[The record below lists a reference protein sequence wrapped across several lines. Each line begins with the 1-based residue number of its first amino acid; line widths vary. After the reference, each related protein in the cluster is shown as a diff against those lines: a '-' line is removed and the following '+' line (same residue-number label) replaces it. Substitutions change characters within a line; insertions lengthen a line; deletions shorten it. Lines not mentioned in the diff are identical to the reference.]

1 VIGERE
7 ALLLRERV
15 RSRIDLHE
23 ELSDERLTRVIEEVV
38 FEWARDK
45 PLTAAD
51 KHQAVRRLFHAFRGL
66 DLLQPLMDDPTVTE
80 IMINGH
86 ENIFIERNGRISR
99 YPGAFESRERLEE
112 LIRTIVGS
120 VNRAVNE
127 TNPIVDARLADGSR
141 VHVVLPPVSLNGP
154 TVTIRKFPERP
165 MTLDDLVAR
174 GSLTEEAADWLSRLV
189 RAKYNVFIC
198 GGTGTGKT
206 TFLNA
211 LAHCIPPDE
220 RIVTIEDSAEL
231 QIAGIPNL
239 VSLETRNA
247 NPEGKGE
254 IPIRSL
260 VKASLRMRPDRII
273 VGEVRGGEAL
283 DMLQAMNTGH
293 DGSMSTGHGNSPRDM
308 LSRLESMV
316 LSGAELPL
324 AVIRHQIA
332 SGIDLLVHLT
342 RLADGRRCVSEIVEL
357 GGVRSGDYEMNV
369 LFTRGLDDAVSEG
382 GEGRI
387 EAGELVRTG
396 NALVRARKLR
406 LAGVADPSRTAFAAA
421 EGRETADAPRAVS
434 ATATDS
440 RQSVETTRGASLV
453 AAWDRQSGE
462 AARGTSVT
470 SASNRRSAEATRRAS
485 MTAAS
490 SRQNA
495 EASLEEAGHHA

>member
-1 VIGERE
+1 
-7 ALLLRERV
+7 
-15 RSRIDLHE
+15 LHE
-23 ELSDERLTRVIEEVV
+23 ELSDERLTNIIESVV

-51 KHQAVRRLFHAFRGL
+51 KHRAVRRLFHAFRGL

-86 ENIFIERNGRISR
+86 ENIFVERNGRIER
-99 YPGAFESRERLEE
+99 HPGAFESRERLEE
-112 LIRTIVGS
+112 LIQTIVGS

-127 TNPIVDARLADGSR
+127 SNPIVDARLADGSR
-141 VHVVLPPVSLNGP
+141 VHVVLPPVSIRGP

-165 MTLDDLVAR
+165 MSLDDLVAR
-174 GSLTEEAADWLSRLV
+174 GSLTAEAADWLSRLV
-189 RAKYNVFIC
+189 RAKYNVFVC

-211 LAHCIPPDE
+211 LAQCIPADE

-231 QIAGIPNL
+231 QIFGIPNL

-247 NPEGKGE
+247 NPDGKGE
-254 IPIRSL
+254 IPIRAL

-316 LSGAELPL
+316 LSQAELPL

-342 RLADGRRCVSEIVEL
+342 RLADGRRCVAEIVEL
-357 GGVRSGDYEMNV
+357 GGVRNGDYELNV
-369 LFTRGLDDAVSEG
+369 LFRRRTQEEDGKDDDGGLHLG
-382 GEGRI
+382 GLI
-387 EAGELVRTG
+387 WTG
-396 NALVRARKLR
+396 NRLIRARKLR
-406 LAGVADPSRTAFAAA
+406 LAGVPDPSRGTPATN
-421 EGRETADAPRAVS
+421 EGNRERA
-434 ATATDS
+434 
-440 RQSVETTRGASLV
+440 GAS
-453 AAWDRQSGE
+453 R
-462 AARGTSVT
+462 
-470 SASNRRSAEATRRAS
+470 
-485 MTAAS
+485 
-490 SRQNA
+490 
-495 EASLEEAGHHA
+495 EEVVQDA

>member
-1 VIGERE
+1 M
-7 ALLLRERV
+7 
-15 RSRIDLHE
+15 HE
-23 ELSDERLTRVIEEVV
+23 ELSDERLTNIIESVV

-51 KHQAVRRLFHAFRGL
+51 KHRAVRRLFHAFRGL

-86 ENIFIERNGRISR
+86 ENIFVERNGRIER
-99 YPGAFESRERLEE
+99 HPGAFESRERLEE
-112 LIRTIVGS
+112 LIQTIVGS

-127 TNPIVDARLADGSR
+127 SNPIVDARLADGSR
-141 VHVVLPPVSLNGP
+141 VHVVLPPVSIRGP

-165 MTLDDLVAR
+165 MSLDDLVAR
-174 GSLTEEAADWLSRLV
+174 GSLTAEAADWLSRLV
-189 RAKYNVFIC
+189 RAKYNVFVC

-211 LAHCIPPDE
+211 LAQCIPADE

-231 QIAGIPNL
+231 QIFGIPNL

-247 NPEGKGE
+247 NPDGKGE
-254 IPIRSL
+254 IPIRAL

-316 LSGAELPL
+316 LSQAELPL

-342 RLADGRRCVSEIVEL
+342 RLADGRRCVAEIVEL
-357 GGVRSGDYEMNV
+357 GGVRNGDYELNV
-369 LFTRGLDDAVSEG
+369 LFRRRTQEEDGKDDDGGLHLG
-382 GEGRI
+382 GLI
-387 EAGELVRTG
+387 WTG
-396 NALVRARKLR
+396 NRLIRARKLR
-406 LAGVADPSRTAFAAA
+406 LAGVPDPSRGTPATN
-421 EGRETADAPRAVS
+421 EGNRERA
-434 ATATDS
+434 
-440 RQSVETTRGASLV
+440 GAS
-453 AAWDRQSGE
+453 R
-462 AARGTSVT
+462 
-470 SASNRRSAEATRRAS
+470 
-485 MTAAS
+485 
-490 SRQNA
+490 
-495 EASLEEAGHHA
+495 EEVVQDA

>member
-1 VIGERE
+1 M
-7 ALLLRERV
+7 LRERI
-15 RSRIDLHE
+15 RSRINMHE
-23 ELSDERLTRVIEEVV
+23 ELSDDRLTNIIESVV

-86 ENIFIERNGRISR
+86 EHIFIERSGRIMR

-112 LIRTIVGS
+112 LIQTIVGS

-127 TNPIVDARLADGSR
+127 TNPIVDARLMDGSR
-141 VHVVLPPVSLNGP
+141 VHVVLPPVSIRGP

-165 MTLDDLVAR
+165 MLMDDLIAR

-189 RAKYNVFIC
+189 RAKYNVFVC

-211 LAHCIPPDE
+211 LAHCIPADE

-231 QIAGIPNL
+231 QISGIPNL

-247 NPEGKGE
+247 NPEGRGE
-254 IPIRSL
+254 IPIRAL

-316 LSGAELPL
+316 LSQADLPL
-324 AVIRHQIA
+324 AVVRNQIA
-332 SGIDLLVHLT
+332 SGIDLLIHLT
-342 RLADGRRCVSEIVEL
+342 RLVDGRRCVSEIVEMAGIR
-357 GGVRSGDYEMNV
+357 GGEYELNV
-369 LFTRGLDDAVSEG
+369 LFTRGLGDAEDRRDG
-382 GEGRI
+382 KRN
-387 EAGELVRTG
+387 EAGELRRTG
-396 NALVRARKLR
+396 NPLIRARKLR
-406 LAGVADPSRTAFAAA
+406 LAGIADPSCGASPPEAA
-421 EGRETADAPRAVS
+421 EQQAGDAAP
-434 ATATDS
+434 
-440 RQSVETTRGASLV
+440 
-453 AAWDRQSGE
+453 
-462 AARGTSVT
+462 
-470 SASNRRSAEATRRAS
+470 
-485 MTAAS
+485 
-490 SRQNA
+490 
-495 EASLEEAGHHA
+495 EEAGQYA

>member
-1 VIGERE
+1 M
-7 ALLLRERV
+7 LRERV
-15 RSRIDLHE
+15 RSRINLHE
-23 ELSDERLTRVIEEVV
+23 ELSDERLTNIIESVV

-51 KHQAVRRLFHAFRGL
+51 KHRTVRRLFHAFRGL

-86 ENIFIERNGRISR
+86 EDVFIERNGRIVR

-112 LIRTIVGS
+112 LIQTIVGS

-141 VHVVLPPVSLNGP
+141 VHVVLPPVSIRGP

-165 MTLDDLVAR
+165 MTMDDLIAR
-174 GSLTEEAADWLSRLV
+174 GSLTAEAADWLSRLV

-211 LAHCIPPDE
+211 LAQCIPPDE

-231 QIAGIPNL
+231 QISGIPNL

-254 IPIRSL
+254 IPIRAL

-316 LSGAELPL
+316 LSQSELPL
-324 AVIRHQIA
+324 PVIRHQIA

-342 RLADGRRCVSEIVEL
+342 RLVDGRRCVSEIVEM
-357 GGVRSGDYEMNV
+357 GGVRDGEYVLNV
-369 LFTRGLDDAVSEG
+369 LFTRGPVDEDGCGSAEG
-382 GEGRI
+382 GPAQ
-387 EAGELVRTG
+387 AGELVRTG
-396 NALVRARKLR
+396 SPLVRARKLR
-406 LAGVADPSRTAFAAA
+406 LAGVPDPSREAIAA
-421 EGRETADAPRAVS
+421 EAGV
-434 ATATDS
+434 
-440 RQSVETTRGASLV
+440 
-453 AAWDRQSGE
+453 
-462 AARGTSVT
+462 
-470 SASNRRSAEATRRAS
+470 RR
-485 MTAAS
+485 
-490 SRQNA
+490 NGG
-495 EASLEEAGHHA
+495 ASLEEAGQYA